1 LIRSYGLAYK
11 FSLFLT
17 VLQISAGLALLKMA
31 NLLSDWIILY
41 VYPIKSKREEF
52 AKLKTEESVDFS
64 DKAYK
69 IDYINFIR
77 KQEEEEGIIEK

>member
-1 LIRSYGLAYK
+1 M
-11 FSLFLT
+11 FLT

-41 VYPIKSKREEF
+41 LYPSKAKREEF

-69 IDYINFIR
+69 IDYITFMR
-77 KQEEEEGIIEK
+77 KQEEEDEGKIDNK

>member
-1 LIRSYGLAYK
+1 
-11 FSLFLT
+11 
-17 VLQISAGLALLKMA
+17 MA

-41 VYPIKSKREEF
+41 LYPNKAEREKF

-69 IDYINFIR
+69 IDYINFMR
-77 KQEEEEGIIEK
+77 KQEEEDEGKVDNK